1 MDTIDKI
8 FLIGVVS
15 VVGIVAGS
23 VCKVLLETSYYNGVR
38 DTYNEAYKNGHM
50 VKEITKDDKVA
61 YRWKHLEKI
70 GYEETN

>member
-1 MDTIDKI
+1 MNTGDKI

-15 VVGIVAGS
+15 VVCIVSGCIS
-23 VCKVLLETSYYNGVR
+23 KVILETSYYHGVR

-50 VKEITKDDKVA
+50 VKEITEDDKVV

-70 GYEETN
+70 GYEETH